1 MVYRGCMVYLFAFLI
16 AIFSA
21 ALGRTYGLAGMIA
34 PWLAVGIAYLCVDA
48 ALGGLATLIDEWDA
62 GRG

>member
-1 MVYRGCMVYLFAFLI
+1 MYRGCMIYLFACLI

-34 PWLAVGIAYLCVDA
+34 PWIVVGIAYFCVDA
-48 ALGGLATLIDEWDA
+48 VLGGVSTLLDEWDA
-62 GRG
+62 RP